1 MNGIGG
7 RTIAEA
13 QERMSR
19 REFLVWLKYR
29 EKYGQFNLMMRTEWG
44 ASLVASVL
52 ANVNK
57 AKGSPIF
64 KVSDFA
70 PHINEPPISLEDAM
84 NSWH

>member
-29 EKYGQFNLMMRTEWG
+29 EKYGPLNIMMRTEWG
-44 ASLVASVL
+44 AVYPRWS
-52 ANVNK
+52 
-57 AKGSPIF
+57 GEHF
-64 KVSDFA
+64 
-70 PHINEPPISLEDAM
+70 EQ
-84 NSWH
+84 

>member
-29 EKYGQFNLMMRTEWG
+29 DKYGPLNIMMRTEWG

-52 ANVNK
+52 ANINK
-57 AKGSPIF
+57 AKDTAPYKI
-64 KVSDFA
+64 SDFA
-70 PHINEPPISLEDAM
+70 PHINESPISLEDAM
-84 NSWH
+84 NSWG

>member
-7 RTIAEA
+7 RTIAVA

-29 EKYGQFNLMMRTEWG
+29 EKYGPLNIMMRTEWG

-52 ANVNK
+52 AN
-57 AKGSPIF
+57 
-64 KVSDFA
+64 
-70 PHINEPPISLEDAM
+70 IN
-84 NSWH
+84 